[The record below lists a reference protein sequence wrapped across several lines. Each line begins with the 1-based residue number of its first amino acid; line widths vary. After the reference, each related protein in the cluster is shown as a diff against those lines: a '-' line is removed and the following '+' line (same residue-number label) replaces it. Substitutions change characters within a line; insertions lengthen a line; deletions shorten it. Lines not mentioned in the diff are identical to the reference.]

1 MKRAIAIILTLIFI
15 SGALTGCYK
24 TPDSLIVVG
33 KGNGQLEQ
41 DILENANAVQP
52 SDIPSDGTEIQTAF
66 SNENCTINI
75 SVNAEMIRHDAET
88 FPAVKVLPQPF
99 SQAQADKIISV
110 LSDGALLYGSVISKE
125 AIEKKLLEYKRLAQ
139 TTNDGR
145 YDQIITDL
153 EKQYDAAPDSSQL
166 EVSTTFSKE
175 AAASPA
181 YSGGILVNFDRNTQ
195 RYAIQIQNNDTGK
208 LSYATMRAV
217 GSFNYYI
224 TASAPNENYPVDIP
238 YDEAKA
244 QAERTVAN
252 MAPDLTLHN
261 AYIACVDSEEANKYA
276 YQFVFTRAV
285 NGFSMVYDETNAI
298 GSNFSEESGTDL
310 YQEPWPYEYLLL
322 VIDKNGMQKMEWNS
336 PLRVEKTLNENVA
349 LMPYAD
355 IMDVFKKMV
364 FIKNSVWETEPLNDA
379 VKSISVAI
387 DRITLGLS
395 RVQSGESFYL
405 IPVWDF
411 YGNVTYLDGDGN
423 DAFGK
428 KLDDGA
434 RYRDSLRSLLTIN
447 AIDGTLIDRQLGY

>member
-1 MKRAIAIILTLIFI
+1 M
-15 SGALTGCYK
+15 
-24 TPDSLIVVG
+24 
-33 KGNGQLEQ
+33 
-41 DILENANAVQP
+41 
-52 SDIPSDGTEIQTAF
+52 
-66 SNENCTINI
+66 
-75 SVNAEMIRHDAET
+75 
-88 FPAVKVLPQPF
+88 
-99 SQAQADKIISV
+99 
-110 LSDGALLYGSVISKE
+110 
-125 AIEKKLLEYKRLAQ
+125 LEYKRLAQ